1 MSPRDVGARTVFAWV
16 LLAVLLV
23 VGWYL
28 VKPFLSWLLA
38 TGILAFALTPLHRRL
53 EDRVGSRPS
62 AALLVVGVLALVVVP
77 FAVGI
82 EMALDDGLAF
92 LEKISEAG
100 AFARIHRAVE
110 GTTGLSLPVESLVDR
125 GIERARDYTS
135 QRATTLFRA
144 GLHVFIG
151 LLLAVF
157 VLYYLLADGRR
168 FVAWLE
174 RMTPLPAGVRD
185 ELFESVDDMTWAVL
199 KGHVLVA
206 IVQGAVAGVALF
218 LTGVPHALSLTVAM
232 MFLAIIPIIGV
243 SPVLGGALVY
253 LFLQGDVLSAGFVF
267 VWGMSAVAI
276 TDDYIR
282 AELIDRESEMHSAVV
297 LVGVAGGT
305 YLLGVMGLF
314 VGPILIGLL
323 KVTAEVL
330 GDHYDVIH
338 RSNA

>member
-1 MSPRDVGARTVFAWV
+1 MNTRNQSARTVFAWV
-16 LLAVLLV
+16 LLAVLVV

-28 VKPFLSWLLA
+28 AKPFLSWLLA
-38 TGILAFALTPLHRRL
+38 TGILAFLLTPPHRWL
-53 EDRVGSRPS
+53 EDRIGSRPS
-62 AALLVVGVLALVVVP
+62 AAVLVVGSLLLVAVPLALG
-77 FAVGI
+77 A
-82 EMALDDGLAF
+82 EMALDNGITL
-92 LEKISEAG
+92 LEDINEAG
-100 AFARIHRAVE
+100 AFGRLHRALERTFGV
-110 GTTGLSLPVESLVDR
+110 SVPVESLVDR
-125 GIERARDYTS
+125 GLERARDYTS

-144 GLHVFIG
+144 GLHAFVGF
-151 LLLAVF
+151 LLAAF

-174 RMTPLPAGVRD
+174 RMTPLPVDVRD
-185 ELFESVDDMTWAVL
+185 ELFESVDRMTWAVL

-206 IVQGAVAGVALF
+206 LVQGVVAGVALF

-232 MFLAIIPIIGV
+232 MFLAVVPIIGV
-243 SPVLGGALVY
+243 SPVLGGAIVY
-253 LFLQGDVLSAGFVF
+253 LVLQGEPLSAGFVF

-276 TDDYIR
+276 TDDYLR
-282 AELIDRESEMHSAVV
+282 AELIEHESEMHSAVV

-323 KVTAEVL
+323 KVAVEVL

-338 RSNA
+338 RPSA

>member
-1 MSPRDVGARTVFAWV
+1 MSLRDVDARTVFAWV
-16 LLAVLLV
+16 LLAVLVL

-38 TGILAFALTPLHRRL
+38 TGILAFTLTPLHRRF
-53 EDRVGSRPS
+53 EDRIGSRPS
-62 AALLVVGVLALVVVP
+62 AALLVVGVLVLVVAP

-82 EMALDDGLAF
+82 EMALDDGIAF
-92 LEKISEAG
+92 LEEVSEAG
-100 AFARIHRAVE
+100 AFGRIHRTVE
-110 GTTGLSLPVESLVDR
+110 GATGLSLPVESLVDR
-125 GIERARDYTS
+125 ALERARDYTS

-144 GLHVFIG
+144 GLHASIG

-157 VLYYLLADGRR
+157 VLYYLLADGRQ

-174 RMTPLPAGVRD
+174 RMTPLPSGVRD
-185 ELFESVDDMTWAVL
+185 ELFGAVDEMTWAVL

-206 IVQGAVAGVALF
+206 LVQGAVAGVALF

-232 MFLAIIPIIGV
+232 MLLAIVPIVGV
-243 SPVLGGALVY
+243 SPVLGGAVVY
-253 LFLQGDVLSAGFVF
+253 LFLQGDALSAGFVF
-267 VWGMSAVAI
+267 AWGMSAVAI
-276 TDDYIR
+276 TDDYLR
-282 AELIDRESEMHSAVV
+282 AELIDRESGMHSAIV

-314 VGPILIGLL
+314 VGPILAGLL

-330 GDHYDVIH
+330 GDHYDLVH
-338 RSNA
+338 RSSA